1 MPKTQRPEKN
11 RDYVLNPAMERRHIA
26 SSRGQMGRGGV
37 EEDTDQNVNYYE
49 EAGCAEESAKELHSA
64 HVLSVDVCSVERQ
77 VASDPALALG

>member
-26 SSRGQMGRGGV
+26 SSRRQMGRRCV
-37 EEDTDQNVNYYE
+37 EEDTDQDVNHDE
-49 EAGCAEESAKELHSA
+49 EAGRAEKSLQELHSA
-64 HVLSVDVCSVERQ
+64 HILLVDVCSVKRQ